1 MKKKLSIAL
10 VCSALCSSAIAA
22 TDMPY
27 IGMQTRNTAD
37 AYNDGSIRSVEH
49 WGSGVSDAMGDK
61 FGYITP
67 DNSVTKGGLWAG
79 DKASGITYGDVNTG
93 VFVDKDGAKIKNTD
107 LDVTGNTIK
116 NLKDGVNDG
125 DAVNVSQL
133 NESAESTIK
142 TANSY
147 TDGKASEALN
157 TANNYA
163 DSKASDT
170 LNTANGYAD
179 SKASETL
186 NTANGYA
193 DGKAS
198 EALNTANNYADSK
211 ASATLNTANGY
222 ADGKA
227 SEALNTANGYADGK
241 ASEALNTAN
250 GYADGKASEALNTAN
265 GYADGKASEALN
277 TANNYTDSKVS
288 ATLRSAN
295 AYTDKSINR
304 LERKVNRGLASTAA
318 LSGLFQPYGVG
329 KFNFS
334 AGVGG
339 YRDESAIA
347 MGSGYRFNE
356 NVAVKMGVSM
366 SAEGISSAMYN
377 ASVNVEW

>member
-1 MKKKLSIAL
+1 
-10 VCSALCSSAIAA
+10 
-22 TDMPY
+22 
-27 IGMQTRNTAD
+27 
-37 AYNDGSIRSVEH
+37 
-49 WGSGVSDAMGDK
+49 
-61 FGYITP
+61 
-67 DNSVTKGGLWAG
+67 
-79 DKASGITYGDVNTG
+79 
-93 VFVDKDGAKIKNTD
+93 
-107 LDVTGNTIK
+107 
-116 NLKDGVNDG
+116 
-125 DAVNVSQL
+125 
-133 NESAESTIK
+133 
-142 TANSY
+142 
-147 TDGKASEALN
+147 
-157 TANNYA
+157 
-163 DSKASDT
+163 
-170 LNTANGYAD
+170 
-179 SKASETL
+179 
-186 NTANGYA
+186 
-193 DGKAS
+193 
-198 EALNTANNYADSK
+198 
-211 ASATLNTANGY
+211 GY

>member
-163 DSKASDT
+163 DSKAS
-170 LNTANGYAD
+170 
-179 SKASETL
+179 
-186 NTANGYA
+186 
-193 DGKAS
+193 
-198 EALNTANNYADSK
+198 
-211 ASATLNTANGY
+211 AT
-222 ADGKA
+222 
-227 SEALNTANGYADGK
+227 
-241 ASEALNTAN
+241 
-250 GYADGKASEALNTAN
+250 LNTAN

>member
-211 ASATLNTANGY
+211 A
-222 ADGKA
+222 
-227 SEALNTANGYADGK
+227 
-241 ASEALNTAN
+241 
-250 GYADGKASEALNTAN
+250 
-265 GYADGKASEALN
+265 
-277 TANNYTDSKVS
+277 
-288 ATLRSAN
+288 
-295 AYTDKSINR
+295 
-304 LERKVNRGLASTAA
+304 
-318 LSGLFQPYGVG
+318 
-329 KFNFS
+329 
-334 AGVGG
+334 
-339 YRDESAIA
+339 
-347 MGSGYRFNE
+347 
-356 NVAVKMGVSM
+356 
-366 SAEGISSAMYN
+366 
-377 ASVNVEW
+377 

>member
-147 TDGKASEALN
+147 T
-157 TANNYA
+157 
-163 DSKASDT
+163 
-170 LNTANGYAD
+170 
-179 SKASETL
+179 
-186 NTANGYA
+186 